1 MKKLLFFVFIV
12 VFSISYSQKKFSTN
26 EIFNTSPLQK
36 AVKVKI
42 ISYNINFISEVR
54 TPLPPIGGKIDSAV
68 IKRIIEN
75 QKFPISL
82 KNSIE
87 NEDLVGIDEMKILN
101 FKETFDL
108 FKLLYNTCG
117 KFPNQLRS
125 VSMCFFPRNAIL
137 FYDENDKVFDFL
149 EICFE
154 CQRMEPLS
162 EESTEINDVC
172 DNFYSNLEKFFQS
185 KGLQT
190 QFNRRK

>member
-101 FKETFDL
+101 FKEIST
-108 FKLLYNTCG
+108 
-117 KFPNQLRS
+117 
-125 VSMCFFPRNAIL
+125 I
-137 FYDENDKVFDFL
+137 YD
-149 EICFE
+149 IS
-154 CQRMEPLS
+154 PLS
-162 EESTEINDVC
+162 
-172 DNFYSNLEKFFQS
+172 
-185 KGLQT
+185 
-190 QFNRRK
+190 